1 MLVKML
7 DAGMNVARL
16 DFSGGDQK
24 THGEC
29 LENLGLA
36 RQQRPEKHCAVMLD
50 TKGPEIATGYMR
62 DGKAAALVTGQNLKI
77 VSDMA
82 IEGDATKIACTYKAL
97 PQTVSVGSIIY
108 IGGGALTCEVTE
120 THDVSYFGLFF
131 INLVFLMFFQD
142 FVMVQCKNDF
152 LMRDKLRINL
162 PGAIIAADTM
172 TEKDIDDLTEFG
184 LKNTT

>member
-7 DAGMNVARL
+7 DAGMNVASL

-120 THDVSYFGLFF
+120 THDVSYCLKYLLIFVYSTGLHYGS
-131 INLVFLMFFQD
+131 MQ
-142 FVMVQCKNDF
+142 K
-152 LMRDKLRINL
+152 
-162 PGAIIAADTM
+162 
-172 TEKDIDDLTEFG
+172 
-184 LKNTT
+184 